1 MLGALVVVLAGFVIR
16 ERHFDQRGAIRC
28 KGRR

>member
-1 MLGALVVVLAGFVIR
+1 MLGALVVVLAGFAIR
-16 ERHFDQRGAIRC
+16 ERPFDQRGAIRC